1 MILQQVNETTG
12 RAVQYPIDSV
22 EPGDTLLA
30 EILTASSAAQSAA
43 TAAGASETA
52 AKASEDNALLSEV
65 NAKNSEMA
73 AKASENASS
82 ISAGEGLA
90 SEQAAKVSEGNALA
104 SENNAKTA
112 ELAAKAS
119 EQAAEVSE
127 ANAKTSET
135 NAKASEDN
143 ALLSEDNAL
152 LSEVNAKNSEMAA
165 KSYAD
170 SINPELLQQKGEK
183 NVANGYAGLDATG
196 KIPGELLNI
205 TDPVWGSISGTLA
218 NQTDLQTALDGKSPA
233 SHSHNDL
240 YYTETEVDT
249 KLAGKANTSHSHSY
263 APIPSSSSLPV
274 GMWCFCYNNAT
285 SDIANGGTIAGSNLK
300 IFRLSLSN
308 SSINTGS
315 FLAGSLSGTWK
326 NITGATVKK
335 HHEASGTETRDCGL
349 FVRTA

>member
-218 NQTDLQTALDGKSPA
+218 DQADLQTALDGK
-233 SHSHNDL
+233 
-240 YYTETEVDT
+240 
-249 KLAGKANTSHSHSY
+249 ANTSHSHAY

-274 GMWCFCYNNAT
+274 GVWVTAFNMASSPAVT
-285 SDIANGGTIAGSNLK
+285 VANGSTIAGSKLMRTAFDYSSPNLV
-300 IFRLSLSN
+300 L
-308 SSINTGS
+308 TGTT
-315 FLAGSLSGTWK
+315 LTGTWK
-326 NITGATVKK
+326 NI
-335 HHEASGTETRDCGL
+335 SGGSVLKQESKEGKTHNYSGL
-349 FVRTA
+349 FVRIA